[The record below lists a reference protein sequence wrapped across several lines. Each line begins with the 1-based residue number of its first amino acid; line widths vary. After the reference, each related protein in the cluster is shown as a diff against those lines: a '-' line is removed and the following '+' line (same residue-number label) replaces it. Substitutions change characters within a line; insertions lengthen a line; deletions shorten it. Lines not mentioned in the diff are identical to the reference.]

1 MAIKLEDKPNTVAPD
16 VDYPYGNIQDN
27 TGSNNG
33 TPVNA
38 LVYADFHQFFAKMM
52 AESAIIYNDQP
63 DNATNGFQYF
73 LALQA
78 VINSSLLIQKKIV
91 EIGDW
96 NMDSTENISVA
107 HGIADFTKIRSI
119 DVYIIDDGATN
130 IYPLNMA
137 YTTGQNTHVTSVQG
151 TVGSISTTDV
161 VMSRLTGGT
170 FDSAN
175 FNSTSY
181 NRGWI
186 HITYV
191 D

>member
-16 VDYPYGNIQDN
+16 ADYPYGNIQDN
-27 TGSNNG
+27 TGGNNG

-52 AESAIIYNDQP
+52 AESAIVYNDQP

-78 VINSSLLIQKKIV
+78 VINSSLLIKKKIV

-96 NMDSTENISVA
+96 KMDSTANISVA
-107 HGIADFTKIRSI
+107 HGIADFTKIRSV

-137 YTTGQNTHVTSVQG
+137 FKQNPTPDVQG
-151 TVGSISTTDV
+151 TVGSINSTDV
-161 VMSRLTGGT
+161 VMYRLTGGT
-170 FDSAN
+170 FDMAN
-175 FNSTSY
+175 FDSTSY